1 MTSGDVELV
10 ADPAAFAALL
20 DDLKGVATLAVDTEF
35 HRERTYFA
43 QLALVQLA
51 FDGRV
56 VVVDPLG
63 VDIAPLATVL
73 TSDTVVIMHACRQ
86 DLEILER
93 ACGVL
98 PRRLVD
104 TQLAA
109 GFLGM
114 TSPSLSSLV
123 DKELGL
129 KLPKADRLTDWL
141 RRPLT
146 DAQLRY
152 AGSDVAHLAEVWTHL
167 EEGLDARG
175 RRTWFDEA
183 IEELR
188 SEQRGT
194 RDPDEAW
201 RRIKELRHLRSRDLS
216 VARAVAAWRERRA
229 VELDLT
235 PRYVLSDLAVVG
247 VSGARPTTVEE
258 LRAVRGV
265 DGRSLRSSTAHE
277 LLAVIAAAVANPIHI
292 ERHSNEPEMPAEL
305 RPAVPLVS
313 AWATQVARDLQIE
326 LALLATRADLE
337 ELLRGS
343 TGARLATGWRS
354 DALGSSIAELIDGR
368 AALAFERGGGL
379 RLEGRP
385 RSDHRTYPRGT

>member
-10 ADPAAFAALL
+10 ADPEAFARLLAAL
-20 DDLKGVATLAVDTEF
+20 DGVDVLAIDTEF

-43 QLALVQLA
+43 QLALLQLA

-56 VVVDPLG
+56 VIVDPLC
-63 VDIAPLATVL
+63 VDIAPLAAAL
-73 TSDTVVIMHACRQ
+73 DSETVVVMHACRQ

-98 PRRLVD
+98 PRHLVD

-114 TSPSLSSLV
+114 TSPSLASLL
-123 DKELGL
+123 DKELGI

-141 RRPLT
+141 RRPLSE
-146 DAQLRY
+146 AQLTY
-152 AGSDVAHLAEVWTHL
+152 AGSDVAYLAEVWSRL
-167 EEGLDARG
+167 AAALDAKG
-175 RRTWFDEA
+175 RRPWFDDA
-183 IEELR
+183 IEELLA
-188 SEQRGT
+188 EPRGT

-201 RRIKELRHLRSRDLS
+201 RRIKELRHLRSKDLA

-247 VSGARPTTVEE
+247 VSASRPTNLDE

-265 DGRSLRSSTAHE
+265 DGRAMRSSTAHD
-277 LLAVIAAAVANPIHI
+277 LLEAIAEAVAHPVHL
-292 ERHSNEPEMPAEL
+292 ERHSHEPEMPSEL

-337 ELLRGS
+337 ELLRGAP
-343 TGARLATGWRS
+343 GARLATGWRS
-354 DALGSSIAELIDGR
+354 EALGSSIAELLDGR
-368 AALAFERGGGL
+368 AALAFDRGGGL
-379 RLEGRP
+379 HLEP
-385 RSDHRTYPRGT
+385 RQNPPI

>member
-10 ADPAAFAALL
+10 ADPEAFASLL
-20 DDLKGVATLAVDTEF
+20 DDLVGVPTLSIDTEF

-43 QLALVQLA
+43 QLALLQLA
-51 FDGRV
+51 FDDRV

-63 VDIAPLATVL
+63 VDIAPLAGVL
-73 TSDTVVIMHACRQ
+73 DSETVVIMHACRQ

-98 PRRLVD
+98 PRALVD

-114 TSPSLSSLV
+114 TSPSLASLL

-141 RRPLT
+141 RRPLS
-146 DAQLRY
+146 DSQLRY
-152 AGSDVAHLAEVWTHL
+152 AGSDVAYLAEVWERL
-167 EEGLDARG
+167 EKGLVARG
-175 RRTWFDEA
+175 RQSWFAEA
-183 IEELR
+183 MQELR
-188 SEQRGT
+188 AEPRGT

-201 RRIKELRHLRSRDLS
+201 RRIKELRHLRSRDLA

-247 VSGARPTTVEE
+247 VSAARPTDVEE

-265 DGRSLRSSTAHE
+265 DGRALKSSTAQE
-277 LLAVIAAAVANPIHI
+277 LLDVIAEAVANPVHV

-326 LALLATRADLE
+326 LALLATRSDLE
-337 ELLRGS
+337 DLLRGS
-343 TGARLATGWRS
+343 PEARLATGWRS
-354 DALGSSIAELIDGR
+354 DALGGSIAELLAGR
-368 AALAFERGGGL
+368 AALAFDRGGGL
-379 RLEGRP
+379 CLER
-385 RSDHRTYPRGT
+385 RSQPPI

>member
-343 TGARLATGWRS
+343 AGARLARGWRS

-385 RSDHRTYPRGT
+385 RSDHRTYPRGP